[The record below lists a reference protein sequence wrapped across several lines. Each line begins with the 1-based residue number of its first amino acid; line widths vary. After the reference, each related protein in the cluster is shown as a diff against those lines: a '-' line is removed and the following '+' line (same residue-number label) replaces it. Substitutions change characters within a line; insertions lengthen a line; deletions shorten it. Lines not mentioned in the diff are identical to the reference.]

1 MPSRRRHSAL
11 DFRRSASNTPGNQE
25 TTEDTKE
32 HKGRLYYNSFV
43 YLRVLCG
50 FILPSWNWTNV
61 PGRTPI
67 AERRK
72 LIHTFLS
79 ILLLAISSSAQSAN
93 PSQPI
98 ADPKQIASR
107 VLKREVQQ
115 LSIEKLFMSRNIGD
129 ADWSPDGKKIAF
141 ISNISGRNNLW
152 LTASDGGWPSQ
163 LTVSDQRQVSP
174 AWSPDGKWIAFNSD
188 HDGDEQWDLWL
199 VSPQTG
205 EIINLTN
212 TPDIAEEGQA
222 WSPNSRYIAFMSKP
236 RSSPTY
242 EIDIM
247 DVLTK
252 HYRALTKNTPKT
264 LGNYNPIW
272 SHDGKWIAYTQQDAA
287 GKDSNIFIA
296 DALTGKATLVT
307 PHTGERTYEATA
319 FSPDGKYL
327 LITSNANEYD
337 NAGLLEISSTK
348 IQWLTDEK
356 WKVVSGAF
364 SSDGK
369 RLTWLTNIDG
379 NDQIAVYDID
389 NKRTTTLPLPDGLNT
404 LAGSV
409 TSFSPDGQRLL
420 YYHNGPTS
428 PNDLWTYDVSTQQ
441 SKQLTHSLLAG
452 MSADDMVEPFLV
464 HYPSRDGKW
473 QISAFVYVPHNAPRD
488 RTHPAI
494 VYVHG
499 GPQSQTMNSFNRAI
513 QYLANQGYLVIA
525 PNYRGST
532 GYGKEFEDANR
543 FDMGGGDLQDVL
555 AAADWIQKT
564 GYVDPK
570 KLVVMGGSYGGYM
583 TMMALTKAPEVW
595 AAGVSIVPFVNW
607 STEVQNEDPEL
618 REYDLATMGDPS
630 KNKDL
635 WQDRS
640 PINFVDR
647 IKAPVML
654 LAGGNDP
661 RCPNSEAR
669 QVADAIKKRSG
680 TVELKIYENEGH
692 GFAKVENQIDA
703 YTRVAEF
710 LKKYVPAPPCGC
722 NL

>member
-1 MPSRRRHSAL
+1 MRSRRRLSAL
-11 DFRRSASNTPGNQE
+11 GFRRSTGDTPGNQE

-32 HKGRLYYNSFV
+32 HKRRLYYNSFV

-67 AERRK
+67 ADCRK
-72 LIHTFLS
+72 LVLTFLS

-98 ADPKQIASR
+98 TDPGQIASR

-129 ADWSPDGKKIAF
+129 ADWSPDGKQIAF

-152 LTASDGGWPSQ
+152 LMASDGGWPSQ

-188 HDGDEQWDLWL
+188 HDGDEQWDLLL

-205 EIINLTN
+205 EIVNLTN

-222 WSPNSRYIAFMSKP
+222 WSSNSRYIAFMSKP
-236 RSSPTY
+236 RTSPTY

-247 DVLTK
+247 DVLTRR
-252 HYRALTKNTPKT
+252 YRALTKDTPKT
-264 LGNYNPIW
+264 MGNYNPIW
-272 SHDGKWIAYTQQDAA
+272 SHDGKWIAYTQEDAA

-296 DALTGKATLVT
+296 DAISGKATLLT
-307 PHTGERTYEATA
+307 PHTGEHTYGATA

-327 LITSNANEYD
+327 LITSNANGYD
-337 NAGLLEISSTK
+337 NAGLLEISTRN

-356 WKVVSGAF
+356 WRVVSGAF
-364 SSDGK
+364 SPDGK
-369 RLTWLTNIDG
+369 RLGWLTNIDG
-379 NDQIAVYDID
+379 NDRIAVYDID
-389 NKRTTTLPLPDGLNT
+389 SKRTTTLPLAEGLNT

-428 PNDLWTYDVSTQQ
+428 PNDLWTYDFSTQQ

-452 MSADDMVEPFLV
+452 ISADDMVEPFLV

-488 RTHPAI
+488 HTHPAI

-499 GPQSQTMNSFNRAI
+499 GPQSQTVNSFNRAI

-532 GYGKEFEDANR
+532 GYGKEFVDANR

-595 AAGVSIVPFVNW
+595 SAGVSIVPFVNW

-618 REYDLATMGDPS
+618 REYDLATMGDPT

-669 QVADAIKKRSG
+669 QVADAIKKRG
-680 TVELKIYENEGH
+680 GMVELKIYENEGH
-692 GFAKVENQIDA
+692 GFAKVENQIDS